1 MGGWAYFDIL
11 VHFGILSIYR
21 GFEHALGTSCQQPC
35 WDCSG
40 GCWYP
45 LPLAVE
51 AVSSLA
57 LCSLPM
63 PPNYVKPSESVANRP
78 PKPTQTALKNPKI
91 SLQPPKIDIYSVKLT
106 PLLAKE
112 TSLILTPKHTDNL
125 NTRAISCVLHG
136 FHQACPDF
144 NLCPSCER
152 NCIDETSSKLKLK
165 QLQN

>member
-1 MGGWAYFDIL
+1 MVFPQGLGSQGSNRSSGRAGGCELTLAPDFGGSVLWGWAYFDIL

-21 GFEHALGTSCQQPC
+21 GFEHILGTSCQQPC

-51 AVSSLA
+51 AGSSLA

-78 PKPTQTALKNPKI
+78 PKPTQTALKNPQI

-106 PLLAKE
+106 HLLAKE
-112 TSLILTPKHTDNL
+112 TSLILTPKHTNNL
-125 NTRAISCVLHG
+125 NTKALS
-136 FHQACPDF
+136 
-144 NLCPSCER
+144 
-152 NCIDETSSKLKLK
+152 
-165 QLQN
+165 